1 MNGRETSA
9 ALPLEHFVQAI
20 TSQLDR
26 AQTALALKARAG
38 LPLTFAVK
46 DLTLDLR
53 TVVEMDGS
61 VVKIRP
67 AAAGDHEPS
76 TLHLSFTTITRPM
89 MEENALQL
97 AADHDEPTQNEVVG
111 EDLSPED
118 LRKLEWAGVQTV
130 SQLVALREQAGEQA
144 IQRVADVPVLRL
156 RAALER
162 AARPMVR
169 EIETRP
175 PANGS
180 ADEPPIFHLR
190 GRNLLRDGP
199 PVVRLDGTPMKVLHS
214 AVDRLVVQPI
224 AQMMGTELEVET
236 APGMVTRVPLGNGK
250 AGTEVAR

>member
-1 MNGRETSA
+1 MNVRETTA

-53 TVVEMDGS
+53 TVVEMDGA

-67 AAAGDHEPS
+67 ASSGDPSAS
-76 TLHLSFTTITRPM
+76 TLHLAFTTITRPM

-97 AADHDEPTQNEVVG
+97 SADRDEPTLNEMVG
-111 EDLSPED
+111 EDLSQED
-118 LRKLEWAGVQTV
+118 LRRLEWAGVQTV
-130 SQLVALREQAGEQA
+130 SQLVALRDQAGEQA
-144 IQRVADVPVLRL
+144 IERVANVPALRL
-156 RAALER
+156 RAALDR
-162 AARPMVR
+162 ASRPMVR
-169 EIETRP
+169 EVETLAPESSAPDTP
-175 PANGS
+175 PTFN
-180 ADEPPIFHLR
+180 LR

-199 PVVRLDGTPMKVLHS
+199 PTVRMDGTPMRVLHS

-224 AQMMGTELEVET
+224 SMTLGKELEVET
-236 APGMVTRVPLGNGK
+236 APGMVTRVPLG
-250 AGTEVAR
+250 ARRDTETSQ

>member
-1 MNGRETSA
+1 MNGRETTA

-53 TVVEMDGS
+53 TVVEMDGA

-67 AAAGDHEPS
+67 AGTGDHEPS

-97 AADHDEPTQNEVVG
+97 AADRDEPTLNEVVG
-111 EDLSPED
+111 DDLSPED
-118 LRKLEWAGVQTV
+118 LRRLEWAGVQTV

-144 IQRVADVPVLRL
+144 IERVANVPALRL

-162 AARPMVR
+162 AAQPMVR
-169 EIETRP
+169 DVVTRP
-175 PANGS
+175 PESGV
-180 ADEPPIFHLR
+180 ADEPPIFQLR

-199 PVVRLDGTPMKVLHS
+199 PAVRLDGVPMKVLHS
-214 AVDRLVVQPI
+214 AVDKLIVQPI
-224 AQMMGTELEVET
+224 AQTLGTELEVET
-236 APGMVTRVPLGNGK
+236 APGMVARVSLGNGK
-250 AGTEVAR
+250 HGGGTAP